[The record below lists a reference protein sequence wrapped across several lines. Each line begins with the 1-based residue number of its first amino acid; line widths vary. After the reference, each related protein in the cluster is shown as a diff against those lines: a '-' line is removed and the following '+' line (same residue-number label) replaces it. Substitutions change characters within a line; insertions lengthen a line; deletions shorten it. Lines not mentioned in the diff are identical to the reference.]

1 MDTLLQ
7 DVRSAVRRLAGQRG
21 FTVTALVT
29 LALGI
34 GANTA
39 MFGIVYGLML
49 RPLPY
54 PDADRL
60 VRVGESFGGRAAF
73 NLSNRSMPLLEDAE
87 SFEGL
92 AVYRES
98 SVEWAGPDGV
108 VTLGGAAVSPGMFPL
123 LRATP
128 RLGRLFT
135 EDEAREGADQ
145 VVLLSHRAW
154 TNRFA
159 SDPDIVGTPLELDG
173 DPYTVVGV
181 LAEGFYFPS
190 PDGEF
195 WTPLVVPPFAPPA
208 AAVAGQPR
216 MVVLIAFNGLGRL
229 APGVSPEQAATEV
242 RTRLEAGSMSFG
254 LPAGAGRAA
263 AALGRSEARV
273 VPLLEEMVGAYRPA
287 LTALTAATALVLLI
301 ACINVAGLLLR
312 ARGDPPGRGL
322 AVCAAL
328 GAGRGRLVRQLL
340 TESVRLGTGGGVLGL
355 AAAAVVLRAV
365 PALVPG
371 DIARLDQVGIDG
383 LSVAF
388 TVGLSIAAG
397 LLFGAAPAFQWSR
410 IDLVRTLNE
419 GSAQAPGGFRLLRS
433 NRTRAAL
440 AVAQVALALVL
451 LVGAGLLLR
460 SFVGLVTVDRGYDPA
475 NVIAA
480 RIRNPDVSF
489 RPDMAPDAIA
499 GLQTAGRLFGRALV
513 DELARLEDL
522 AEVEAAGVSSRFPLA
537 SGGNVSLA
545 TFRAAGA
552 PIPADPTELPRAPI
566 NFVSPGYFD
575 AMRLRV
581 RSGRT
586 FTPLDRAESPPVLVL
601 SETLA
606 REVFGGEPAVGGRVP
621 LPGGGDEPWEVV
633 GVVADVSYGALTIAE
648 SQAEAY
654 LPLQQIE
661 HASMLGGMF
670 SSSSV
675 AVRTVG
681 DPVAAVPFLRE
692 AVAAAGPAA
701 SIDQVTTMDVRLL
714 AAVEQPRFYAVFVG
728 FFAALALFLAAFG
741 IYALLSYTVSQ
752 RRREIGVRMALG
764 ARPGDVVALVV
775 RQGAGARGGGRRS
788 RSLRGGRLV
797 AAPRELPVR
806 RRRRRPADV
815 RGGARRPRRRRP
827 RRLLAPGPPRRPHPP
842 HGRPAGGVST
852 WRYWRGAYGAA
863 RAPRP
868 SRRMSTRGV
877 GPSASAGATVTTYC
891 IPSSRPMPARVSPSA
906 AGSSIRS
913 KRPPVAAARRSKF
926 GRGTAVTDTPENSTP
941 WAASRSASPSRS
953 PDRSAARRRPRT
965 CDDCSS
971 ERAISVAW
979 PSMTT
984 TGRAAP
990 RACRSSTASTMAAC
1004 NSPSTLCM
1012 SRMLSSSMAPM
1023 RRAMPAL
1030 SCRWVT
1036 ARLSKTATICTARG
1050 AGVTS
1055 TTSSSTPSALTVK
1068 SSRVRPATGAPS
1080 SSVTVTTKRTGD
1092 WASAACTTRASNR
1105 VSVRRCMESSSSVAG
1120 SFIPRRPPRA
1130 RDAV

>member
-39 MFGIVYGLML
+39 MFGIVYGLVL

-60 VRVGESFGGRAAF
+60 VRVGESLGGGARIL
-73 NLSNRSMPLLEDAE
+73 LSNRSMPLLEDAE

-108 VTLGGAAVSPGMFPL
+108 VTLTGAAVSPAMFPL

-135 EDEAREGADQ
+135 ADEARAGADR

-154 TNRFA
+154 TNRFS
-159 SDPDIVGTPLELDG
+159 SDPDIVGALLELDG

-181 LAEGFYFPS
+181 LPEGFYFPN

-229 APGVSPEQAATEV
+229 APGVSPERAATEV
-242 RTRLEAGSMSFG
+242 RTRLEAGSTSPG
-254 LPAGAGRAA
+254 LPAGAARAAA

-301 ACINVAGLLLR
+301 ACINVAGLLL
-312 ARGDPPGRGL
+312 ARGVTRRRGL
-322 AVCAAL
+322 AVSAAL
-328 GAGRGRLVRQLL
+328 GASRGRLVRQLL
-340 TESVRLGTGGGVLGL
+340 TESVMLGAGGGVLGL

-371 DIARLDQVGIDG
+371 DIARLDEVGIDG

-410 IDLVRTLNE
+410 IDLVSTLNE
-419 GSAQAPGGFRLLRS
+419 GSAQATGGFRLLRS
-433 NRTRAAL
+433 NRVRAAL
-440 AVAQVALALVL
+440 AVAQVALAVVL

-480 RIRNPDVSF
+480 RIRNPDVTF

-499 GLQTAGRLFGRALV
+499 GLRTAGRLFGRALV
-513 DELARLEDL
+513 DELARLEAL

-537 SGGNVSLA
+537 SRGNVSRA
-545 TFRAAGA
+545 TFQAAGA
-552 PIPADPTELPRAPI
+552 PVPADPGDLPQAPI

-575 AMRLRV
+575 AMRLRL
-581 RSGRT
+581 RSGRAIT
-586 FTPLDRAESPPVLVL
+586 ALDGAESPPVLVL

-606 REVFGGEPAVGGRVP
+606 REIFGGEPAVGRRVVP
-621 LPGGGDEPWEVV
+621 AGAGDEPWEVV
-633 GVVADVSYGALTIAE
+633 GVVADVRYGALTITE
-648 SQAEAY
+648 SAAEAY

-661 HASMLGGMF
+661 QASMLGGMF

-681 DPVAAVPFLRE
+681 DPLAAVPFLRE

-701 SIDQVTTMDVRLL
+701 SIEQVTTMDARLS

-775 RQGAGARGGGRRS
+775 RQGAGLRGGGGRPRPLRAAASS
-788 RSLRGGRLV
+788 RLLESFLFGVGADDPVTFV
-797 AAPRELPVR
+797 AAPVALVGVALVACWLPGR
-806 RRRRRPADV
+806 R
-815 RGGARRPRRRRP
+815 
-827 RRLLAPGPPRRPHPP
+827 
-842 HGRPAGGVST
+842 
-852 WRYWRGAYGAA
+852 AA
-863 RAPRP
+863 R
-868 SRRMSTRGV
+868 
-877 GPSASAGATVTTYC
+877 
-891 IPSSRPMPARVSPSA
+891 IHPMDALRV
-906 AGSSIRS
+906 
-913 KRPPVAAARRSKF
+913 
-926 GRGTAVTDTPENSTP
+926 E
-941 WAASRSASPSRS
+941 
-953 PDRSAARRRPRT
+953 
-965 CDDCSS
+965 
-971 ERAISVAW
+971 
-979 PSMTT
+979 
-984 TGRAAP
+984 
-990 RACRSSTASTMAAC
+990 
-1004 NSPSTLCM
+1004 
-1012 SRMLSSSMAPM
+1012 
-1023 RRAMPAL
+1023 
-1030 SCRWVT
+1030 
-1036 ARLSKTATICTARG
+1036 
-1050 AGVTS
+1050 
-1055 TTSSSTPSALTVK
+1055 
-1068 SSRVRPATGAPS
+1068 
-1080 SSVTVTTKRTGD
+1080 
-1092 WASAACTTRASNR
+1092 
-1105 VSVRRCMESSSSVAG
+1105 
-1120 SFIPRRPPRA
+1120 
-1130 RDAV
+1130 

>member
-39 MFGIVYGLML
+39 MFGIVYGLLL

-54 PDADRL
+54 PDADRV
-60 VRVGESFGGRAAF
+60 VRVGESLGGRAGIY
-73 NLSNRSMPLLEDAE
+73 LSNRSMPLLEGAE

-92 AVYRES
+92 AVYQER
-98 SVEWAGPDGV
+98 SVEWAGPDGG
-108 VTLGGAAVSPGMFPL
+108 VTLSGAAVSPGMFPL
-123 LRATP
+123 LRTTP

-135 EDEAREGADQ
+135 EDEAREGADR
-145 VVLLSHRAW
+145 VVLLSHGAW
-154 TNRFA
+154 VNRF
-159 SDPDIVGTPLELDG
+159 SSNPDIVGALLELDG
-173 DPYTVVGV
+173 DPYTVVDV
-181 LAEGFYFPS
+181 LPEGFYFPN

-195 WTPLVVPPFAPPA
+195 WTPLVIPPFAPPA

-242 RTRLEAGSMSFG
+242 RTRLEAGSMSSG
-254 LPAGAGRAA
+254 LPTDAARAAA

-287 LTALTAATALVLLI
+287 LSALTAATALVLLI
-301 ACINVAGLLLR
+301 ACINVAGLLL
-312 ARGDPPGRGL
+312 ARGVTRRRGL

-328 GAGRGRLVRQLL
+328 GASRGRLVRQLL
-340 TESVRLGTGGGVLGL
+340 TESVMLGAGGGVLGL

-371 DIARLDQVGIDG
+371 DIARLNQVGIDG
-383 LSVAF
+383 VSVAF

-410 IDLVRTLNE
+410 IDLVSTLNE

-433 NRTRAAL
+433 NRARAAL

-451 LVGAGLLLR
+451 VVGAGLLLR

-480 RIRNPDVSF
+480 RIRNPDVTF

-499 GLQTAGRLFGRALV
+499 GLRTAGRLFGRALV

-537 SGGNVSLA
+537 AGGNTSRT
-545 TFRAAGA
+545 TFHAAGA
-552 PIPADPTELPRAPI
+552 PVPADPLALPMAPI

-575 AMRLRV
+575 AMRLRL
-581 RSGRT
+581 RSGRAIT
-586 FTPLDRAESPPVLVL
+586 SLDRAEGPPVLVL

-606 REVFGGEPAVGGRVP
+606 REIFGGEPAVGRRVVP
-621 LPGGGDEPWEVV
+621 AGAGDEPWEVV
-633 GVVADVSYGALTIAE
+633 GVVADVRYGALTITE
-648 SQAEAY
+648 SAAEAY

-661 HASMLGGMF
+661 QATMLGGMF

-675 AVRTVG
+675 AVRTAG
-681 DPVAAVPFLRE
+681 DPLAAVPFLRE

-701 SIDQVTTMDVRLL
+701 SIDQVTTMDARLS

-728 FFAALALFLAAFG
+728 FFAGLALFLAAFG

-775 RQGAGARGGGRRS
+775 RQGAG
-788 RSLRGGRLV
+788 LV
-797 AAPRELPVR
+797 AA
-806 RRRRRPADV
+806 
-815 RGGARRPRRRRP
+815 GAV
-827 RRLLAPGPPRRPHPP
+827 LGLFA
-842 HGRPAGGVST
+842 
-852 WRYWRGAYGAA
+852 
-863 RAPRP
+863 
-868 SRRMSTRGV
+868 
-877 GPSASAGATVTTYC
+877 
-891 IPSSRPMPARVSPSA
+891 A
-906 AGSSIRS
+906 AGSARLLESFLYGVAADD
-913 KRPPVAAARRSKF
+913 PLTFAAAPVALVGVALLACWLPGRRAARI
-926 GRGTAVTDTPENSTP
+926 D
-941 WAASRSASPSRS
+941 
-953 PDRSAARRRPRT
+953 
-965 CDDCSS
+965 
-971 ERAISVAW
+971 
-979 PSMTT
+979 
-984 TGRAAP
+984 
-990 RACRSSTASTMAAC
+990 
-1004 NSPSTLCM
+1004 
-1012 SRMLSSSMAPM
+1012 PM
-1023 RRAMPAL
+1023 DAL
-1030 SCRWVT
+1030 
-1036 ARLSKTATICTARG
+1036 
-1050 AGVTS
+1050 
-1055 TTSSSTPSALTVK
+1055 
-1068 SSRVRPATGAPS
+1068 RV
-1080 SSVTVTTKRTGD
+1080 
-1092 WASAACTTRASNR
+1092 
-1105 VSVRRCMESSSSVAG
+1105 E
-1120 SFIPRRPPRA
+1120 
-1130 RDAV
+1130 